1 MASLFD
7 YKKFNVGLIV
17 FLSLLTILYALLL
30 IPVISAMWLAQVG
43 EAFKVIDITDWLALI
58 IMSVFL
64 IASIIRLFNA
74 RNNTIRVICVLIFIY
89 FAVVAVLNACK
100 LEGAK
105 GVPYA
110 VVSVIISFLALKA
123 SR

>member
-30 IPVISAMWLAQVG
+30 IPIISALWLSKVG
-43 EAFKVIDITDWLALI
+43 AAFKVIDITDWLALI

-64 IASIIRLFNA
+64 VASIIRLFNA
-74 RNNTIRVICVLIFIY
+74 RNNAIRVICVLIFVY
-89 FAVVAVLNACK
+89 FAVVAVINACK

-110 VVSVIISFLALKA
+110 IVSIIISYLALKT